1 MSRRPLARPSWVAS
15 SSAALALLV
24 AVSACSEPRMS
35 LDAWEQVWEQTVDRI
50 AETEADEIPPE
61 ECTKVLAYLRE
72 QRPRLSPLPAD
83 GLEKPVNS
91 WFEVAQ
97 AAFFECPP
105 DGEKMKGWQE
115 AFERLEVIE
124 AEVRTVL
131 VRQP

>member
-1 MSRRPLARPSWVAS
+1 M
-15 SSAALALLV
+15 V

-35 LDAWEQVWEQTVDRI
+35 LEAWEQVWEQTVDRI
-50 AETEADEIPPE
+50 AETEADDISPE

-72 QRPRLSPLPAD
+72 QRPRLNPLPAD

-91 WFEVAQ
+91 WFEFAQ

-105 DGEKMKGWQE
+105 DGEKVKGWSQ
-115 AFERLEVIE
+115 AFERLDVIE

-131 VRQP
+131 ARQP